1 MVATSRFNTHSRV
14 CLSLGLYLLFVFI
27 VADTRAQTV
36 TYHLHREAST
46 TANLFQ
52 LRTNGPDAASF
63 AIQSANLKNKP
74 AGEYL
79 IKAFDTQNGV
89 PGATGTITAGS
100 TVTFSLWLKRTGS
113 GGTMFPRA
121 KLNLNAASGTTIAVV
136 TSATPLT
143 TTLTKYTLSGTVP
156 ANLSMTS
163 GDRLYLWVGVNLTAA
178 PSQNSVAELDV
189 EGALNGNFDSTIT
202 VPLPNPPPSISGLTP
217 DSGTVGAYVN
227 VAGTNF
233 GATQGTSTITF
244 NGTAATPTSW
254 SATNIVA
261 QVPPSA
267 TTGPVVVAAQGQAS
281 NEVTFTVTSSGTI
294 AGTITRTSDGAA
306 VSGALVEALQA
317 SVVNGSTTSAA
328 NGSYSLVN
336 LPPGTYD
343 VRIVVTGY
351 QTRIQNGVVVTAS
364 NTTTVNQSLDV
375 LSPNGDI
382 EYVYDE
388 LGRLIATITSTE
400 TVRYAYDAVGNLL
413 SISRGTASQVSII
426 EFTPNSGS
434 IDTTVT
440 IYGTAFSS
448 VPSENTVRF
457 NGVVAIVTSATAT
470 RIVTSVPAGASTG
483 PISVTSPAG
492 TATSSTPFVVGTPGA
507 PTITG
512 FDPTI
517 GTVGASVTITGTN
530 FEFSPYTSKTK
541 FNKTLASM
549 ASATTT
555 EIVTS
560 VPSQAASGRIS
571 VETPLGLAVSS
582 GDFFIVPA
590 PRTPADIGMTGRI
603 EHRVGLRAGASYNEL
618 TRLGYGGGIDY
629 GISGRTSLGLSFMYY
644 SEAADRLGDK
654 FYDEEISPAAKQ
666 YLSREDIEIPEIF
679 INYQIVLSL
688 AFSLF

>member
-1 MVATSRFNTHSRV
+1 
-14 CLSLGLYLLFVFI
+14 
-27 VADTRAQTV
+27 
-36 TYHLHREAST
+36 
-46 TANLFQ
+46 
-52 LRTNGPDAASF
+52 
-63 AIQSANLKNKP
+63 
-74 AGEYL
+74 
-79 IKAFDTQNGV
+79 
-89 PGATGTITAGS
+89 
-100 TVTFSLWLKRTGS
+100 
-113 GGTMFPRA
+113 
-121 KLNLNAASGTTIAVV
+121 
-136 TSATPLT
+136 
-143 TTLTKYTLSGTVP
+143 
-156 ANLSMTS
+156 LSMTS

-590 PRTPADIGMTGRI
+590 PRTPADVGMTGRI
-603 EHRVGLRAGASYNEL
+603 TIGESKVVSIPAAGKIAIIVFDGAAGQWVSIGTSNSTISAVSCCTTSRVTIYKPDGTTLLAPTDFYQLGGGTPSVKLPVSGTYTILVEPFSNLVGSVTLWLSEDLSPPISINGPAVTLTNRVGQNARLLFSGNTGQRVSVGVSDTTIGAVSCCTTSKVAIE
-618 TRLGYGGGIDY
+618 
-629 GISGRTSLGLSFMYY
+629 RTSVGSV
-644 SEAADRLGDK
+644 
-654 FYDEEISPAAKQ
+654 
-666 YLSREDIEIPEIF
+666 IE
-679 INYQIVLSL
+679 
-688 AFSLF
+688 